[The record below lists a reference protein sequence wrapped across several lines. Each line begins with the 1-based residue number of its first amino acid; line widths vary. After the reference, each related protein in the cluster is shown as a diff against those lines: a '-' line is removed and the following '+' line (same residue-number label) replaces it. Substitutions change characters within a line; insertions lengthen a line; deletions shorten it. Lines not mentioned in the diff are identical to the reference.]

1 MLYKGINPNKSIAL
15 FSSDKDSPL
24 VILDPVCYTEKINR
38 LINDGISKGAYV
50 TEEKENTLIDLKLF
64 QNFISRNFK

>member
-38 LINDGISKGAYV
+38 LINDGISKGVYFI
-50 TEEKENTLIDLKLF
+50 EEKENTLIDLKLF